1 MAPHGPQGER
11 AAQAERIVSDI
22 MRAAMSWAKE
32 VPPPLHRPIRAVC
45 VRLAEMV
52 ADQRHYLAPPEPRES
67 AAPTILE
74 LVAELLRRP
83 PVTEGIERDLAD
95 LEERELRTTASWSLV
110 ANPHAEWVDSAIAY
124 LEACSR
130 TLPPDQ
136 RPDEYW
142 ADDVVGGVVMS
153 VRAILGADDL
163 HSRIEEEYGGRE
175 REGTGESGRERE
187 EAG

>member
-1 MAPHGPQGER
+1 MAHHGPHGER
-11 AAQAERIVSDI
+11 AAQAERIVGDI

-32 VPPPLHRPIRAVC
+32 VPAPLHRPIRAVC

-52 ADQRHYLAPPEPRES
+52 ADQRHYLTPPESPEGKT
-67 AAPTILE
+67 PTVLE
-74 LVAELLRRP
+74 LVAEQLRRP
-83 PVTEGIERDLAD
+83 PVTTGIEQDLTD
-95 LEERELRTTASWSLV
+95 LEERELRATGSWSLV
-110 ANPHAEWVDSAIAY
+110 ANPHAEWLTTAIAY
-124 LEACSR
+124 LEACGR
-130 TLPPDQ
+130 ALPAEQ

-142 ADDVVGGVVMS
+142 ADDVVGGIVMS
-153 VRAILGADDL
+153 VKAILGTDDL

>member
-1 MAPHGPQGER
+1 MTPHGPHGER
-11 AAQAERIVSDI
+11 PAQAERIVSDI

-52 ADQRHYLAPPEPRES
+52 ADQRHYLGPPEPRDAS
-67 AAPTILE
+67 APTVLE

-83 PVTEGIERDLAD
+83 PVTEGIERDLTD
-95 LEERELRTTASWSLV
+95 LEERELRATGSWSLV

-124 LEACSR
+124 LEACGR
-130 TLPPDQ
+130 TLPLEQ
-136 RPDEYW
+136 QPDEYW
-142 ADDVVGGVVMS
+142 ADDVVGGIVMS
-153 VRAILGADDL
+153 VKAILGADDL

-175 REGTGESGRERE
+175 REQAGEDGIERDRAE
-187 EAG
+187 